1 MWYHGL
7 WWVSCSRCVG
17 RYCYVGVK
25 TGFFIFG
32 VNGAARG
39 ICGISFALDSTDIY
53 DYQFLLRE

>member
-1 MWYHGL
+1 M
-7 WWVSCSRCVG
+7 G

-25 TGFFIFG
+25 TSFFIFG